1 MSTANTCP
9 ILSLPVE
16 LRLHIYSFALLDN
29 PTITIGSAE
38 LVGKHPD
45 IIHRLYGGKRSPFS
59 GIPQNHEPVV
69 ETGYNASLLCITNPA
84 VIPLSSAS
92 TKLADETYEH
102 PHTAH
107 LSLLLVNKQIQ
118 EELSSHFKI
127 PKNKDTSLFL
137 QYPHG
142 LHVCRTLTPHL
153 LRQAKT
159 VHIAG
164 AYVSRTFCPAR
175 AACMG
180 PRQPPPEALDV
191 KLHGSVTPNSTAQL
205 GDLIKSLFGPTP
217 THKLAKLEMR
227 IYYPGDDS
235 YSTVWGDDSSPTVI
249 ALRNIN
255 AGEVGI
261 EVWRGRSGTGVYLT
275 ARPSEEKRR
284 VVSTVWRKLDEGSM
298 TEPKRGTWVV
308 DPRWPQ
314 WEEDYEMSAGPK
326 GDTIVTQ

>member
-1 MSTANTCP
+1 M
-9 ILSLPVE
+9 LSLPVE

-29 PTITIGSAE
+29 PTITIASAE

-69 ETGYNASLLCITNPA
+69 ETSYNASLLSITNPA
-84 VIPLSSAS
+84 VIPASSAS
-92 TKLADETYEH
+92 TTPPDESYEH

-107 LSLLLVNKQIQ
+107 SSLSLVNRQIH
-118 EELSSHFKI
+118 EELASHFKI

-153 LRQAKT
+153 LRQANT

-164 AYVSRTFCPAR
+164 AYISRTFCPAR

-180 PRQPPPEALDV
+180 PRQPLPEALDI
-191 KLHGSVTPNSTAQL
+191 KLHGDVTPNSTAQL

-217 THKLAKLEMR
+217 THVVAKFEMR

-235 YSTVWGDDSSPTVI
+235 YSTVWGDDSSPVVT

-261 EVWRGRSGTGVYLT
+261 EVWRGRSGTGIYLT
-275 ARPSEEKRR
+275 ARPSQETKR
-284 VVSTVWRKLDEGSM
+284 VVSTVWRKLEEGRAR
-298 TEPKRGTWVV
+298 EPKCGDWVV
-308 DPRWPQ
+308 DSRWPE
-314 WEEDYEMSAGPK
+314 WEQEYEMSAGPK
-326 GDTIVTQ
+326 GDVITSGP